1 MFLGEVSPRLPP
13 PPAPSAGKPPIVW
26 PIPIELVGNLDGRR
40 AIPVGE
46 GPSLPVLLELRLV
59 SA

>member
-1 MFLGEVSPRLPP
+1 
-13 PPAPSAGKPPIVW
+13 
-26 PIPIELVGNLDGRR
+26 VGNLDGRR